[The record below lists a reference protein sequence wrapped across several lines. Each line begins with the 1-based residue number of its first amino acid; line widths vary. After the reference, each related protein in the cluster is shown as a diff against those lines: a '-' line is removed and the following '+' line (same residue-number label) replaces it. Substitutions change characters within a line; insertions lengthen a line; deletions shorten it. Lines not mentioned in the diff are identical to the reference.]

1 MNTQGAASTMSGEML
16 AVPRASGLASN
27 RLATASAPPQ
37 LGEFD
42 QLARRPSQSSPYMD
56 YVAESMPDKPE
67 PGIPGMLS
75 NFGGGSSSNVYAPE
89 GGGPGDSL
97 GALGGARASAAA
109 ASAGTSIPFRRTA
122 SEATLPRM
130 MSHASIMSTSSFDGI
145 LGPGTGVSSSSSS
158 SSSTAA
164 AAATTSTSA
173 RTHVHAHQSY
183 APPTAA
189 TSSALYSSSAAA
201 AASGTATAASMA
213 TTTAPPSA
221 SSGFRYAPSQAPAGY
236 GGTPTMAGGSPMRGP
251 AHYVAGGAAASG
263 GYQHQHSPHQQQ
275 QQQQH
280 HHHHH
285 HYPGT
290 APTSSGMPAPG
301 MMAAYT
307 SPMPVPHAPPAG
319 TPQPQ
324 HQPQHAAYQAP
335 VAHPGMMYHQQQQQ
349 QQAQLMPQHHH
360 AVPGYGP
367 ATQMPAQPPMAP
379 PTAASGSP
387 YANSTHRSPMRAHA
401 PPPGFAAPRW

>member
-109 ASAGTSIPFRRTA
+109 ANAGTSIPFRRTT

-158 SSSTAA
+158 SSSA

-275 QQQQH
+275 H

-335 VAHPGMMYHQQQQQ
+335 VAHPGMMYQQQQQ

-387 YANSTHRSPMRAHA
+387 YGNSTHRSPMRAHA